1 MQHRINQPS
10 VISESIDGEVVVI
23 ALGSGTYYSLRST
36 AAHIWDAL
44 AAGLTLG
51 EVATELGEAN
61 PGVTD
66 VRSLVED
73 FVAQLVD
80 EGLLV
85 PGAPPEPTAEHPVP
99 AADGAWQP
107 PVLETF
113 TDMQD
118 LILLD
123 PVHEVQPEQGW
134 PVSLDPDPS

>member
-23 ALGSGTYYSLRST
+23 ALTTGTYYSLRGT

-44 AAGLTLG
+44 ASGLTLG
-51 EVATELGEAN
+51 EVATELRQAN
-61 PGVTD
+61 PEAAD
-66 VRSLVED
+66 VEPAVEA

-85 PGAPPEPTAEHPVP
+85 SGAPPEPTPERPAP
-99 AADGAWQP
+99 AADGTWQP
-107 PVLETF
+107 PELETF
-113 TDMQD
+113 SDMQD

-134 PVSLDPDPS
+134 PVALDPDPT